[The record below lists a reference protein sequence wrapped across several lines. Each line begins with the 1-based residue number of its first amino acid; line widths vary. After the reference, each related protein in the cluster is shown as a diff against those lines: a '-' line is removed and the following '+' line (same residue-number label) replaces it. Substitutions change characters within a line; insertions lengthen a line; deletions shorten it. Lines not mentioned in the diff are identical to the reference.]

1 MNDELKEEEI
11 QFSKPIN
18 EILEQINFSENQIYE
33 EGDVNNI
40 IKLKKH
46 PDNSIYNN
54 INLTQYKNIYF
65 GGVSQSN
72 PTIREGYGL
81 NFYYDNNNNLNSFYA
96 GEWVSNS
103 KEGIGLMN
111 ISNEK
116 YFFGNFTYN
125 QFKYGILFYL
135 NTNYVYF
142 GEFNEGNFEKG
153 IIFKNEDNKR
163 IIYRGSQTK
172 ERKKE
177 GGPSVYHEIDNGTF
191 FFGNFINDEP
201 IKGLLVVYKTPNE
214 LNEEQIIEFEKIFY
228 FDKKESGIKY
238 TIQSSFGDEQQD
250 KAAQIASLFLQKD
263 YSFIEN
269 ISLVFQQIKDKI
281 DKILNNSNYKNIL
294 GKYNNI
300 SDKLYKSLN
309 KKYEQIFEIY
319 LVNNLEGGDEQG
331 INDEEFN
338 KEEDFSKEHSTPL
351 KPISI
356 KVNLSSSVNSQNNDF
371 KYGSSK

>member
-40 IKLKKH
+40 IRLKKH

-54 INLTQYKNIYF
+54 INLIQYKNIYF

-135 NTNYVYF
+135 NTNYVYY

-153 IIFKNEDNKR
+153 IIFKNEDN
-163 IIYRGSQTK
+163 
-172 ERKKE
+172 
-177 GGPSVYHEIDNGTF
+177 
-191 FFGNFINDEP
+191 
-201 IKGLLVVYKTPNE
+201 
-214 LNEEQIIEFEKIFY
+214 
-228 FDKKESGIKY
+228 
-238 TIQSSFGDEQQD
+238 
-250 KAAQIASLFLQKD
+250 
-263 YSFIEN
+263 
-269 ISLVFQQIKDKI
+269 
-281 DKILNNSNYKNIL
+281 
-294 GKYNNI
+294 
-300 SDKLYKSLN
+300 
-309 KKYEQIFEIY
+309 
-319 LVNNLEGGDEQG
+319 
-331 INDEEFN
+331 
-338 KEEDFSKEHSTPL
+338 
-351 KPISI
+351 
-356 KVNLSSSVNSQNNDF
+356 
-371 KYGSSK
+371 